1 MRKAGEPI
9 YLRRHMAGLA
19 IAVGLPLI
27 LLQLYKV
34 FIGPISLGLQLLLG
48 CAMATAAGLTLY
60 LTYRSSARNHP

>member
-1 MRKAGEPI
+1 
-9 YLRRHMAGLA
+9 MAGLA
-19 IAVGLPLI
+19 IAVALPLL

-48 CAMATAAGLTLY
+48 CAMAMAAGLTLY